1 MANLVIG
8 GHAPLRRPSR
18 MGKSCGG
25 DSVPELAE
33 CFASAGGEVTARLGD
48 VFHADET
55 HDAHG
60 EATQSRHHAVSVLGA
75 NLGEIFV
82 VGGIADMMVGLVE
95 NQGIDLTHPLPPSCK
110 TGGDHGILLIR
121 RANNLCVD

>member
-1 MANLVIG
+1 
-8 GHAPLRRPSR
+8 

-33 CFASAGGEVTARLGD
+33 CFASAGGELTARLGD

-60 EATQSRHHAVSVLGA
+60 EATQSRHHMRSVFGA
-75 NLGEIFV
+75 NLGEIF
-82 VGGIADMMVGLVE
+82 A
-95 NQGIDLTHPLPPSCK
+95 PPPVLDI
-110 TGGDHGILLIR
+110 G
-121 RANNLCVD
+121 